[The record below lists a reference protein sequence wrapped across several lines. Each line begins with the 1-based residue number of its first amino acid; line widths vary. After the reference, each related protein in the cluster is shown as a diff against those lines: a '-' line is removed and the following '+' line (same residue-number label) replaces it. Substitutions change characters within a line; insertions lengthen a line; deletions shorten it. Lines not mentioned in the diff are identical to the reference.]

1 MPKYRVEDVD
11 AAAMEESLARIKQQL
26 TQQGLDPAGV
36 DAARSKLESWLS
48 EFPQTHAERYCG
60 MPDVYVLAFPATADN
75 HANFLAVIFQVFEQ
89 ERSVVRMQYR
99 LMS

>member
-1 MPKYRVEDVD
+1 M
-11 AAAMEESLARIKQQL
+11 
-26 TQQGLDPAGV
+26 T
-36 DAARSKLESWLS
+36 
-48 EFPQTHAERYCG
+48 
-60 MPDVYVLAFPATADN
+60 PATADN